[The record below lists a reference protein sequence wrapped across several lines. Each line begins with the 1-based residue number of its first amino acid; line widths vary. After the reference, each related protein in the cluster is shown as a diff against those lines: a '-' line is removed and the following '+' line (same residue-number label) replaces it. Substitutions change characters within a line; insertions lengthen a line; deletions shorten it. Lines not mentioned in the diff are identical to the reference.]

1 LAENEEA
8 AGLYKEAL
16 FVAASSGTRV
26 SWGILLMVVRRCILI
41 VLAAVLLAGC
51 DAGLSSAVGSTITP
65 APTMT
70 SPHRDKTTIQYCAD
84 NTGSY
89 PREEFHGANQLIA
102 QNLINAVTPNSDGL
116 TLYATLINSKTF
128 DSSSTLD
135 PFQIPAIAPYPSL
148 PAPIPT
154 PTEGNPI
161 SYAKEKQAAQS
172 KSDDAIKAYNAQLAT
187 TKQQV
192 EDLKKQVAADT
203 TRLVNLNPPLDRDAT
218 SVWGCL
224 ELARTRFKQNPGKHY
239 LVIASDMENNTNVDK
254 TADFQ
259 QTKGLDGVDVAV
271 VYFYCSNARG
281 CQSTTAQ
288 WQNIFTSSGAASVK
302 FSDPAQS
309 TSLTNLFG
317 GGA

>member
-1 LAENEEA
+1 MAVRRSA
-8 AGLYKEAL
+8 
-16 FVAASSGTRV
+16 F
-26 SWGILLMVVRRCILI
+26 ILL
-41 VLAAVLLAGC
+41 AAFLLASC
-51 DAGLSSAVGSTITP
+51 DAGLSSTAGASITP

-70 SPHRDKTTIQYCAD
+70 SVHRDKTTIQYCVD

-89 PREEFHGANQLIA
+89 PRDDFHGANQLLA
-102 QNLINAVTPNSDGL
+102 QNLVNAVVPNSDGL

-128 DSSSTLD
+128 DASSTLD
-135 PFQIPAIAPYPSL
+135 PFQIPAIAAYPSL

-161 SYAKEKQAAQS
+161 SYAKEKQAAQA
-172 KSDDAIKAYNAQLAT
+172 KNDDAIRAYNDQLAN
-187 TKQQV
+187 TKKQV
-192 EDLKKQVAADT
+192 DDLKKQVAADT
-203 TRLVNLNPPLDRDAT
+203 NRLVNLNPAVDRDAT

-224 ELARTRFKQNPGKHY
+224 QLARTRFQQNPGTHY
-239 LVIASDMENNTNVDK
+239 LVIASDMENNTSVDY

-259 QTKGLDGVDVAV
+259 RNKGLDGVNVAV
-271 VYFYCSNARG
+271 VYFYCSNARS

-309 TSLTNLFG
+309 TSLKNLFG

>member
-1 LAENEEA
+1 
-8 AGLYKEAL
+8 
-16 FVAASSGTRV
+16 VRV
-26 SWGILLMVVRRCILI
+26 GEILLMVVRRSLFFL
-41 VLAAVLLAGC
+41 LALLLLAGC
-51 DAGLSSAVGSTITP
+51 DAGLSSVTGSTITP
-65 APTMT
+65 APTLT
-70 SPHRDKTTIQYCAD
+70 TPHRDKTTVQYCVD

-89 PREEFHGANQLIA
+89 PREDFQGANQLIA
-102 QNLINAVTPNSDGL
+102 QNLIDAVIPNSDGL

-161 SYAKEKQAAQS
+161 SYAKEKQAAQA
-172 KSDDAIKAYNAQLAT
+172 KNDDAIRAYNDQLAAS
-187 TKQQV
+187 KQQL
-192 EDLKKQVAADT
+192 ETLKSQVTSDT
-203 TRLVNLNPPLDRDAT
+203 KRLVTLNPPLDVDAT

-224 ELARTRFKQNPGKHY
+224 ELARTRFKQNPGKHV
-239 LVIASDMENNTNVDK
+239 LIIASDMENNTNIDK

-259 QTKGLDGVDVAV
+259 QTRGLDGVSVAV

-281 CQSTTAQ
+281 CQSTTSQ

-309 TSLTNLFG
+309 KSLKNLFG
-317 GGA
+317 GA